1 MKVLIAALC
10 TVMALAAAPVPQ
22 AVAQTP
28 AQRATSAFERDRA
41 AILAMAGDYRVRF
54 DFRETVSFVEGY
66 TPLPPTGSGG
76 FEAVRVIEDRGD
88 FISLQHMLVVGEPDE
103 LMVVK
108 HWRQDWTYQPTQV
121 LAYAGKDRWRV
132 QPVSADQRRGAW
144 SQTVWQTD
152 DSPRYGGVGRWTY
165 DGGVTRWTSE
175 STRRPLA
182 RRDAIRK
189 PPYSWYEGVNRHAFT
204 PTGWVHEQDNDKL
217 GVKDGRPVT
226 FVHEVVLNTYR
237 RSTEFKASAADDYW
251 AKTKDYWGAVRASWD
266 QVIKREGGVAVA
278 EEANNGSIT
287 GPRLMTLADEIDEG
301 KITTQRAADQARRI
315 IAEET
320 ARASTRASR

>member
-1 MKVLIAALC
+1 MKVLIAAWC
-10 TVMALAAAPVPQ
+10 AAMALAAAPMTA
-22 AVAQTP
+22 AVAQ
-28 AQRATSAFERDRA
+28 ADAMQRDRA

-54 DFRETVSFVEGY
+54 EFRETVAFVPGY
-66 TPLPPTGSGG
+66 TPIPAAVSGG

-88 FISLQHMLVVGEPDE
+88 FVSLQHMLVVGEAPD

-108 HWRQDWTYQPTQV
+108 HWRQDWRWQPTEV
-121 LAYAGKDRWRV
+121 LAYAGRDRWRLR
-132 QPVSADQRRGAW
+132 PVSASERRGAW

-152 DSPRYGGVGRWTY
+152 DSPRYGGIGRWTY
-165 DGGVTRWTSE
+165 DNGVTRWTSE

-189 PPYSWYEGVNRHAFT
+189 PPYAWYQGVNRHALT
-204 PTGWVHEQDNDKL
+204 PSGWVHEQDNDKL
-217 GVKDGRPVT
+217 GLKDGKPAT
-226 FVHEVVLNTYR
+226 FVHEVVLNTYA
-237 RSTEFKASAADDYW
+237 RSKEFKASAADDYW

-266 QVIKREGGVAVA
+266 QAIRREGGVAVA
-278 EEANNGSIT
+278 EEASNGSIT

-301 KITTQRAADQARRI
+301 KTTTARAAEQARRI

-320 ARASTRASR
+320 ARASARASR